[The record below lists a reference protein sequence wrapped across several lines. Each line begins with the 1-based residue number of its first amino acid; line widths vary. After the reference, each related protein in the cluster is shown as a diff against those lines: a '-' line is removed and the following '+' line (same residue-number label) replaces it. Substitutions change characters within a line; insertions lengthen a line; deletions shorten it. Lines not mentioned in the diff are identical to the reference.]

1 MNTHSTRDW
10 VKRASIA
17 QSALASLFYLVFM
30 ASDDIFRLR
39 EKTSWLFWKNHIIDA
54 AIFGVFLL
62 LVNIIFNH
70 FGILKSHGKSNP
82 SAWIYQSIQ
91 PRRRSRT
98 KRCRERARL
107 SRIVLRAARSAPATL
122 VSDLIRS
129 ENKRKQ
135 EDFWFQ
141 SPLRAWRL
149 YAGNNLQKQKKLMY
163 PENFD
168 FATIQ
173 SQPQVVP
180 TTLRR
185 EPFIWDARC
194 GITW

>member
-82 SAWIYQSIQ
+82 SA
-91 PRRRSRT
+91 
-98 KRCRERARL
+98 
-107 SRIVLRAARSAPATL
+107 
-122 VSDLIRS
+122 
-129 ENKRKQ
+129 
-135 EDFWFQ
+135 
-141 SPLRAWRL
+141 
-149 YAGNNLQKQKKLMY
+149 
-163 PENFD
+163 
-168 FATIQ
+168 
-173 SQPQVVP
+173 
-180 TTLRR
+180 
-185 EPFIWDARC
+185 
-194 GITW
+194 